1 MIEWFI
7 WNPIQIIIYSS
18 ISAMAYAF
26 TFHEDL
32 REKIK
37 YPKLTGLAVALMSWF
52 ELGVYCT
59 LTVGVYFMWVMV
71 IDSWNKYFKEKQ
83 LKSTQ

>member
-18 ISAMAYAF
+18 ISAMAYAL

-32 REKIK
+32 RDKIK
-37 YPKLTGLAVALMSWF
+37 YPKLTGLAVSLMSWF

-71 IDSWNKYFKEKQ
+71 IDSWLKYYQNKKARVIQ
-83 LKSTQ
+83 